1 MTAAQHYGSKKR
13 EALARFPIGE
23 LAGWHLVAL
32 CGACRKELIVS
43 IDVLVTRYGPTPTL
57 ARITPRFRCAMKQ
70 CRQPPLTLRLRNRF
84 PVQPGPPLV
93 DVLLVDGRPAGR

>member
-1 MTAAQHYGSKKR
+1 MTAAQLYGSKRR
-13 EALARFPIGE
+13 EALVRLPIGE

-32 CGACRKELIVS
+32 CGACRKERIVS
-43 IDVLVTRYGPTPTL
+43 IDSLVTRYGPEPPL
-57 ARITPRFRCAMKQ
+57 ARITPRFRCALKQ

-93 DVLLVDGRPAGR
+93 DIMLMDGRQAGR

>member
-1 MTAAQHYGSKKR
+1 MTAAQLYGSKKR
-13 EALARFPIGE
+13 EALVRLPIGD

-32 CGACRKELIVS
+32 CGTCRKERIVS
-43 IDVLVTRYGPTPTL
+43 IDSLITRYGPNPTL
-57 ARITPRFRCAMKQ
+57 MLITPRFRCAMKQ

-93 DVLLVDGRPAGR
+93 DVQLVDGRPAGR